1 MGEQVEEYLSIY
13 SGQGRDGRVACLGQ
27 DFPHSF
33 YAGRK
38 SFTGKDF
45 ERFADAHPMGIKRQ
59 LNAFVVKSILDYE
72 NNRLEQKYPD
82 FRLALQQR
90 RDDLLLA
97 AITRRESRQV
107 SLSDSVALKAFLRN
121 TGPITIGIRPV
132 TGVPYC
138 MEPIKRL

>member
-13 SGQGRDGRVACLGQ
+13 SQGRDGRVVAK
-27 DFPHSF
+27 
-33 YAGRK
+33 GRTEQTFFTLDGK

-107 SLSDSVALKAFLRN
+107 RKCPAILTALEAFF
-121 TGPITIGIRPV
+121 
-132 TGVPYC
+132 
-138 MEPIKRL
+138 